1 MNEKEN
7 KMGVVGINKLLITMA
22 LPMMASMLV
31 QALYNIV
38 DSMYVSQISED
49 AFTAVSLAFPIQQLM
64 IALASGIGV
73 GVNALLSKSLGEKNF
88 ERANKSA
95 DNGIFLHILCAIIF
109 LIIGLTVVD
118 PFYRSQ
124 TTDPEI
130 LQAGHDYLTV
140 ICCYSI
146 GLYIQMISEKL
157 LQSTGLTM
165 YSMVTQG
172 VGAIINIILDPILIF
187 GLCGMPEMGIT
198 GAAVATVAGQFV
210 GAILGIYFN
219 IKKNKDITIS
229 FKGFKPDM
237 SIIKPIF
244 VVGIPSIIM
253 MSVGSLVNYSMNL
266 ILMTFGS
273 TAAAVFGAYYKLQSF
288 IFMPVFGLNNA
299 MVPIIAYNYGAAN
312 KARVMKAIKS
322 SIIGAMAIMAV
333 GLLAFWIAPAPLL
346 GIFNASEHM
355 LSMGV
360 PALRIISTAFVPAGY
375 CIVLGSVYQS
385 LGNGTYS
392 MITSI
397 CRQIVV
403 LLPVAFLLAQTGNVN
418 LVWLSFPIAEVMSV
432 VVTSIFFVKIYK
444 KIIVKI
450 GQ

>member
-7 KMGVVGINKLLITMA
+7 KMGTVGINKLLITMA

-88 ERANKSA
+88 KKANASA
-95 DNGIFLHILCAIIF
+95 TNGIFLHILGAILF
-109 LIIGLTVVD
+109 LLIGLTIVD

-146 GLYIQMISEKL
+146 GLYIQMICEKL

-165 YSMVTQG
+165 YSMVVQG

-187 GLCGMPEMGIT
+187 GWWIFPEMGVT
-198 GAAVATVAGQFV
+198 GAAVATVIGQIV
-210 GAILGIYFN
+210 GATLGVILN
-219 IKKNKDITIS
+219 LKKNKDIYIS

-312 KARVMKAIKS
+312 KTRVMKAIKS

-333 GLLAFWIAPAPLL
+333 GLIVFWIVPAPLL

-375 CIVLGSVYQS
+375 CIVLGSVYQA

-432 VVTSIFFVKIYK
+432 VVTSFFFVRIYK
-444 KIIVKI
+444 KIIAKI
-450 GQ
+450 G

>member
-7 KMGVVGINKLLITMA
+7 KMGTVGINKLLITMA

-88 ERANKSA
+88 KKANASA
-95 DNGIFLHILCAIIF
+95 TNGIFLHILGAILF
-109 LIIGLTVVD
+109 LIIGLTIVD

-146 GLYIQMISEKL
+146 GLYIQMICEKL

-165 YSMVTQG
+165 YSMVVQG

-187 GLCGMPEMGIT
+187 GWWIFPEMGVT
-198 GAAVATVAGQFV
+198 GAAVATVMGQIV
-210 GAILGIYFN
+210 GATLGVILN
-219 IKKNKDITIS
+219 LKKNKDIHIS

-312 KARVMKAIKS
+312 KTRVMKAIKS

-333 GLLAFWIAPAPLL
+333 GLIVFWIVPAPLL

-375 CIVLGSVYQS
+375 CIVLGSVYQA

-432 VVTSIFFVKIYK
+432 VVTSFFFVRIYK
-444 KIIVKI
+444 KIIAKI
-450 GQ
+450 G

>member
-7 KMGVVGINKLLITMA
+7 KMGTVGINKLLITMA

-88 ERANKSA
+88 KKANASA
-95 DNGIFLHILCAIIF
+95 TNGIFLHILGAILF
-109 LIIGLTVVD
+109 LVIGLTIVD

-146 GLYIQMISEKL
+146 GLYIQMICEKL

-165 YSMVTQG
+165 YSMVVQG

-187 GLCGMPEMGIT
+187 GWWIFPEMGVT
-198 GAAVATVAGQFV
+198 GAAVATVIGQIV
-210 GAILGIYFN
+210 GATLGVILN
-219 IKKNKDITIS
+219 LKKNKDIHIS

-312 KARVMKAIKS
+312 KTRVMKAIKS

-333 GLLAFWIAPAPLL
+333 GLIVFWIVPAPLL

-375 CIVLGSVYQS
+375 CIVLGSVYQA

-432 VVTSIFFVKIYK
+432 VVTSFFFVRIYK
-444 KIIVKI
+444 KIIAKI
-450 GQ
+450 G